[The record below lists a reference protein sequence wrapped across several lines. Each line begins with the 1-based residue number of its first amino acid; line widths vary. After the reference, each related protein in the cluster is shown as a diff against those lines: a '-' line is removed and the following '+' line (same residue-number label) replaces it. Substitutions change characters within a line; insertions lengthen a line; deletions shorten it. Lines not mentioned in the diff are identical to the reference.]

1 VSDEAVEVIQRVLGS
16 VKRYVESFE
25 VESVYLEGY
34 EQERFENLN
43 DSEIKR
49 SSIVVSELKELLREG
64 EGENNERCLRELI
77 GIG

>member
-1 VSDEAVEVIQRVLGS
+1 MSEEAVEVIQRVLGS

-64 EGENNERCLRELI
+64 ESNERCLRELI

>member
-1 VSDEAVEVIQRVLGS
+1 MLGS

>member
-1 VSDEAVEVIQRVLGS
+1 MLGS
-16 VKRYVESFE
+16 VKRFVESFE

-64 EGENNERCLRELI
+64 EGENNQRCLRELI

>member
-1 VSDEAVEVIQRVLGS
+1 MSDEAVEVIQRVLGS

-49 SSIVVSELKELLREG
+49 SSIVVLELKELLR